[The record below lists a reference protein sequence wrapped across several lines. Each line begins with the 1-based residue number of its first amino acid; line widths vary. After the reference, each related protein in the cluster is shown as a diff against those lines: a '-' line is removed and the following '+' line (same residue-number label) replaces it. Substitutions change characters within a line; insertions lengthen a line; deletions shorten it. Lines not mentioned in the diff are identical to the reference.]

1 MTNIMSASR
10 RAYLTTTLA
19 VGVALAF
26 ANVANAKGN
35 HRHDGNNQGNGASPH
50 FIISGQSTKAKKVS
64 SDGKNN
70 KDKYTEKKKKDCGR
84 IICEVKAPG
93 GNTRTTTPPS
103 QSAGGTGTKGPSP
116 GATTVTI
123 SNGVTKS
130 AIENGKGITVTSNSP
145 GTLTVSNGSGSV
157 TIPGGSVTLHGALSV
172 SVPAGYQLVHLTNGD
187 ISVAVSP
194 VLAGG
199 PARRDPPGVTG
210 ADIVKDFGKVLAN
223 TGNSVAAGTVVVP
236 TSVAVIAGTTVFGTI
251 AGDPVGSAKQSANDA
266 VNDAAKVIEWVGSW
280 F

>member
-1 MTNIMSASR
+1 
-10 RAYLTTTLA
+10 LTTTLA
-19 VGVALAF
+19 VGGALAS

-35 HRHDGNNQGNGASPH
+35 HRHDGNTQGNAASPH
-50 FIISGQSTKAKKVS
+50 FMISGQGMKNGNGDRKAKK
-64 SDGKNN
+64 
-70 KDKYTEKKKKDCGR
+70 DKKEKYAEKKKKDCGR

-116 GATTVTI
+116 GATVVTL

-157 TIPGGSVTLHGALSV
+157 TMAGGSITLHGAASV
-172 SVPAGYQLVHLTNGD
+172 SVPAGYQIAHLSNGD
-187 ISVAVSP
+187 ITVAVSP
-194 VLAGG
+194 VVAGG

-210 ADIVKDFGKVLAN
+210 VDILKDMGKFLGN
-223 TGNSVAAGTVVVP
+223 TGNGFAAATVVYPTAGAVVAGAALIGTV
-236 TSVAVIAGTTVFGTI
+236 AG
-251 AGDPVGSAKQSANDA
+251 APVDMTKSAFQDLETKAT
-266 VNDAAKVIEWVGSW
+266 KVIDWVGSW

>member
-26 ANVANAKGN
+26 ASFANAKGN

-50 FIISGQSTKAKKVS
+50 FVISGQSKNAKGVP
-64 SDGKNN
+64 SDRKNK
-70 KDKYTEKKKKDCGR
+70 KDKYSEKKKKDCGR

-103 QSAGGTGTKGPSP
+103 QTAGGTGTKGASP
-116 GATTVTI
+116 GATVVTI

-145 GTLTVSNGSGSV
+145 GTITVSNGSGSV
-157 TIPGGSVTLHGALSV
+157 TIPGGSVTLSGALSV
-172 SVPAGYQLVHLTNGD
+172 SVPAGYQLVRLTNGD
-187 ISVAVSP
+187 FSVAVSP
-194 VLAGG
+194 VVAGG

-210 ADIVKDFGKVLAN
+210 VDILKDMGKFLGN
-223 TGNSVAAGTVVVP
+223 TGNQQAAGTVVLP
-236 TSVAVIAGTTVFGTI
+236 TAAAILA
-251 AGDPVGSAKQSANDA
+251 GSAL
-266 VNDAAKVIEWVGSW
+266 IGTVGEEPIGYTKD
-280 F
+280 

>member
-1 MTNIMSASR
+1 MTNIMNAPR

-19 VGVALAF
+19 VGVAMAS

-35 HRHDGNNQGNGASPH
+35 HRHDGNSQGNGASPH
-50 FIISGQSTKAKKVS
+50 FMISGQNAKKVS
-64 SDGKNN
+64 SDRKNK

-84 IICEVKAPG
+84 IICEVQAPG

-145 GTLTVSNGSGSV
+145 GTLTVSNGTGSV

-187 ISVAVSP
+187 ISVAVRP

-199 PARRDPPGVTG
+199 PARRDPPGVTP
-210 ADIVKDFGKVLAN
+210 ADIAKDFGKVFAN
-223 TGNSVAAGTVVVP
+223 TGNTVAAGTVVMP
-236 TSVAVIAGTTVFGTI
+236 TSVAVIAGSAVIGTI
-251 AGDPVGSAKQSANDA
+251 GGDPVGYTKQVANDV
-266 VNDAAKVIEWVGSW
+266 VNDAAKVVEWVGSW